1 MVVPSR
7 LRAGDAIRVGTL
19 GLRSRRGRTILSA
32 LGIGIG
38 IASIVGVL
46 GITRSSQAQLVAQID
61 RLGTNLLTV
70 ENGRSIGGAAAEL
83 PAASTGMIGRIGP
96 VEHVAGTALLPQNVY
111 RSDRIPSISTAG
123 LAVRAVDPGLL
134 DALSGSVLSG
144 TFLNRATAHFPAV
157 VLGAEAAQTLGIPRI
172 DRPARIWLGGRW
184 FQVVCIISPLQLA
197 PEIDRSALIGFP
209 IAAQDFGFDGSPTRI
224 YVAADPDQVP
234 AVRAVLGATADPAH
248 PDQVNVARPSDA
260 LAARVAVVGA
270 STRLFVAL
278 GAVALLVG
286 GVGIANVMVIAV
298 LERRSEIGLRRAL
311 GAARMHVAAQFIIES
326 LLLSALGGFAGIL
339 AGTAITAGFAVS
351 RGWPVDI
358 PPAAIVGS
366 LVAAAVI
373 GAIAGVYPA
382 MRASKLSP
390 TEALRGP

>member
-1 MVVPSR
+1 MVAPSR
-7 LRAGDAIRVGTL
+7 LRAGDALRVGTL
-19 GLRSRRGRTILSA
+19 GLRSRRGRTTLSA

-46 GITRSSQAQLVAQID
+46 GITQSSQARLLAQID

-83 PAASTGMIGRIGP
+83 PAVSTGMIGRIGP
-96 VEHVAGTALLPQNVY
+96 VEHVSGTALLPQNVY

-134 DALSGSVLSG
+134 ATVSGRILSG
-144 TFLNRATAHFPAV
+144 TFLNRATVNFPAV
-157 VLGAEAAQTLGIPRI
+157 VLGAEAAQTLGIPRV
-172 DRPARIWLGGRW
+172 DRAARIWLGGRW
-184 FQVVCIISPLQLA
+184 FQVVGIISPLQLA

-209 IAAQDFGFDGSPTRI
+209 IAARDFDFDGSPTRI
-224 YVAADPDQVP
+224 YVTAQADQVT
-234 AVRAVLGATADPAH
+234 AVRAVLAATADPAH

-260 LAARVAVVGA
+260 LAARAAVVGG
-270 STRLFVAL
+270 STQLFIAL

-311 GAARMHVAAQFIIES
+311 GAARVHVAAQFIIES
-326 LLLSALGGFAGIL
+326 LLLSALGGFAGIMVG
-339 AGTAITAGFAVS
+339 AAITGGFAAS

-358 PPAAIVGS
+358 PPAAIAGS
-366 LVAAAVI
+366 LVAAVVI
-373 GAIAGVYPA
+373 GAVAGVYPA
-382 MRASKLSP
+382 MRAVRLSP
-390 TEALRGP
+390 TEALRGA